1 MRPLGAFGL
10 ATNADGL
17 IYDVRA
23 QFAADEDSPAWR
35 AGLRPGDR
43 LDIAAMRCIPI
54 DTEICATNLAL
65 WGGYTYVLPG
75 REGTLLLEPTP
86 DRPARQ
92 VTLIAQ
98 QRPPSVAVDF
108 VLLLTQVA
116 GILVVLGAA
125 YLVWLRPGA
134 MTWGFFAYAMGFN
147 PGQSYQFYA
156 WCSSGRKQCW
166 RRRP

>member
-1 MRPLGAFGL
+1 MGNRNGASFGGRILLALLTLYALAMIAPDLTRIVRPLGGFGL

-23 QFAADEDSPAWR
+23 QFLADEDLPAWR

-43 LDIAAMRCIPI
+43 LDIAAMRCVPI
-54 DTEICATNLAL
+54 DTEICATTLAL

-75 REGTLLLEPTP
+75 REGTLLLAPTP
-86 DRPARQ
+86 DHPARQ

-98 QRPPSVAVDF
+98 RRPLSVAVDL
-108 VLLLTQVA
+108 VMLLTQVA

-125 YLVWLRPGA
+125 YLVWRVRA
-134 MTWGFFAYAMGFN
+134 
-147 PGQSYQFYA
+147 S
-156 WCSSGRKQCW
+156 
-166 RRRP
+166 